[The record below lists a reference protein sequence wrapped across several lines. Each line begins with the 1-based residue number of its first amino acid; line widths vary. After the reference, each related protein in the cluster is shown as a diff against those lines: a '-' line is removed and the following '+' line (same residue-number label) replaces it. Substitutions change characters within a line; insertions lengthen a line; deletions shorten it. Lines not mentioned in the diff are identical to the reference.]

1 MTEQIL
7 FKIPGRAKNTAGE
20 WRKVGFEL
28 EFTGL
33 DLADTIKVVAQVLSG
48 REKNRTPASAEIEV
62 ESYGTFTVELDWN
75 FLKQK
80 AQASNGSDEKE
91 WLELLSQAA
100 TLLVPVEVVCPP
112 IALNNMEA
120 INPLVLGLRQ
130 AGAMGTEDSL
140 IAAYGIHIN
149 AETPSLELDTI
160 RAYVDAFALLQ
171 WWLVDEHEVDLARR
185 VSPYV
190 DLYPEA
196 YLRELF
202 STQYTSMEQFTQA
215 YLKHN
220 ASRNRA
226 LDMLPLLAH
235 VNQDL
240 VNAAVTDAK
249 IKSRPAFHYRLP
261 NCQIDKASWDLA
273 QSWNT
278 WWVVEEL
285 ANQAEELE
293 FLKNKFLAMNRPVL
307 GVSRSDWTNLIHT
320 WAQSKN
326 LA

>member
-1 MTEQIL
+1 MPEHIP
-7 FKIPGRAKNTAGE
+7 FKMPGRSKNSAGD
-20 WRKVGFEL
+20 WRSVGFEL
-28 EFTGL
+28 EFTSL
-33 DLADTIKVVAQVLSG
+33 DLVTTIKVVEQVLSG
-48 REKNRTPASAEIEV
+48 REKSRTPASAIIEV
-62 ESYGTFTVELDWN
+62 ENLGDFSVELDWN

-80 AQASNGSDEKE
+80 AETTQGSDEKE
-91 WLELLSQAA
+91 WLEILSQAA
-100 TLLVPVEVVCPP
+100 TLLVPIEVVCPP
-112 IALNNMEA
+112 IPLNSMEVM
-120 INPLVLGLRQ
+120 NPLVQGLRQ
-130 AGAMGTEDSL
+130 AGAVGTEDSL

-149 AETPSLELDTI
+149 AEAPNLELDTI
-160 RAYVDAFALLQ
+160 RAYVEAFALLQ
-171 WWLVDEHEVDLARR
+171 WWLVDEHKVDLARR

-202 STQYTSMEQFTQA
+202 STQYTSIEQFIHA

-235 VNQDL
+235 LNQDL

-261 NCQIDKASWDLA
+261 NCQIDKDSWSLA

-285 ANQAEELE
+285 ANQPAELE
-293 FLKNKFLAMNRPVL
+293 HLKRRFTSMNRPIF
-307 GVSRSDWTNLIHT
+307 GVSRSDWTSLIHT

-326 LA
+326 LI